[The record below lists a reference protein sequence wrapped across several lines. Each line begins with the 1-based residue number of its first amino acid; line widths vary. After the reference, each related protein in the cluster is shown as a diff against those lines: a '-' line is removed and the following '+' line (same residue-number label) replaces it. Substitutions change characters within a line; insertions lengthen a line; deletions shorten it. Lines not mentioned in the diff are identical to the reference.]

1 MLTALKR
8 LVRSNGNALLRD
20 YTKLAADLLPLYN
33 PNTTSAITKLG
44 FSVEGLIKG
53 KRCFKGERVKR

>member
-1 MLTALKR
+1 MLTALKK
-8 LVRSNGNALLRD
+8 LARSNGNVSLRD
-20 YTKLAADLLPLYN
+20 YTRLVADLLALYN
-33 PNTTSAITKLG
+33 HNTTSAITKLG